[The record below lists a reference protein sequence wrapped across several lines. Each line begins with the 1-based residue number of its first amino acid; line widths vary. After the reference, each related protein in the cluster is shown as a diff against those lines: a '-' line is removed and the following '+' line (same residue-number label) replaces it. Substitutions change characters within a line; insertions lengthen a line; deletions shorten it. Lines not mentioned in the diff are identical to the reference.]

1 MADVQPKNKLEV
13 LEMDYT
19 QNAKIAQVT
28 EKSLIIGVDIG
39 SESHYARAFN
49 WRGQEYNQLMN
60 IKPLSIN

>member
-28 EKSLIIGVDIG
+28 EKNLIIGVDIG

>member
-1 MADVQPKNKLEV
+1 MADVQPKNILEV

>member
-1 MADVQPKNKLEV
+1 LADVQPKNKLEV